1 MKALGKRTQH
11 DSAVGRETSGT
22 LFLNDLPSEKNEMFV
37 DYIEKA
43 EQKESRKKVVGKQVP
58 HDSAVGHVTGEALFV
73 DDLPSAK
80 NELIVDYIASPVAH
94 GKIKSLNYE
103 EMAKL
108 DGIVE
113 VFTHADIPGHN
124 LYGPVIKDERFLAED
139 IVEYV
144 GQPIAIIAGESRR
157 AIRQAKKHTL
167 LEIQELTPVFTIDEA
182 ITAKQFIGVPRTF
195 KQGNFDKAW
204 RESKHKLTGTFVSNG
219 QEQFYLESQA
229 ALAWPGEYGEIQ
241 VHSSSQNPT
250 EIQEVVAEALGL
262 GFHEVVCVCK
272 RMGGGFGGKETQAVI
287 PAVMAALVAAK
298 TQRPARVAY
307 SKDDDMRSTGKRHP
321 YKIHYKAAFSSEGK
335 ITGVKFDIYS
345 NGGAA
350 AVLST
355 AIMERT
361 LFHSENAYFIPNLVF
376 NGTICKTNF
385 PPNTAFRGFGGPQG
399 MANIENVIQEIAI
412 YLKKDA
418 LEVRRLNCYSHHER
432 NVTPYGQIVQNHIL
446 PEIIDQLAKTSEYRK
461 RMTGVEEFNRQS
473 TTHLRGLALT
483 PMKFGISFT
492 TKFLN
497 QGNALVNVYKD
508 GTVQVSTGGTEMGQ
522 GLNTKIRQLVADEFA
537 ISYDDVRMMITSTE
551 KNNNTPPT
559 AASAGT
565 DLNGFAA
572 VNACQK
578 IRSNLSAFASRYF
591 ASEELGFDHSV
602 EHICF
607 EESSV
612 FDDRTPD
619 KTLSFRE
626 LVQLAFMDRVSMG
639 ARGFY
644 RTPEINFNRDI
655 EKGEPFFYY
664 TTGAAVSEV
673 LIDRF
678 TGYLKLERSDLLMD
692 IGESINPGID
702 RGQIIGGFIQ
712 GVGWVT
718 NEDLR
723 YSDKGELLSYSP
735 TTYKIPNIQDLPEIF
750 NVDTISNPHHQIN
763 IRRSK
768 AVAEPPLMLCLSVW
782 IAVKHA
788 LSFVQ
793 NGVSPQLNLPATG
806 EEILRRLTELTNDS
820 KNYGTVDDSTKE
832 PEVSMVSLPPLAI

>member
-22 LFLNDLPSEKNEMFV
+22 LFLDDLPSEKNEMFV

-94 GKIKSLNYE
+94 GKIMSLNSE
-103 EMAKL
+103 ELAKL

-113 VFTHADIPGHN
+113 VITHADIPGHN

-321 YKIHYKAAFSSEGK
+321 YKIHYKAAFTSEGK

-350 AVLST
+350 ADLST

-591 ASEELGFDHSV
+591 ASEELGLDHSV